1 MTMTRPWK
9 APAMRPTLAR
19 LNSAASGLRFCGMIE
34 EPVVNLSESLMKPN
48 CGVIQITISSASRDK
63 CTAADRR
70 RSQGL
75 EREIAVRDAVERVGH
90 RPVEAEHFGG
100 PVAIDRERRAGQRRR
115 PERALVEPLARIG
128 EPAAVARQ
136 HLDVGQQMMAEGDRL
151 RRLQMREPRHHH
163 GCMRLGLARQRHLQL
178 RKPSVEGIDG
188 IAHPQPEV
196 GRHLI
201 VTRPRR
207 VEPLARIPDQSRQPA
222 LHVQM
227 HIFQRS
233 AERKR
238 PALDLGGDLI
248 ESLGDF
254 TCVRLGDDTGLRQ
267 HCGVRLRAPDVLR
280 RQCLVEADRG
290 VYLLHDLGRGLG
302 EASAPHLV
310 GGFLGQG
317 LALRIW
323 GWQQR
328 KGQAMHDT
336 GKTRSEAGP
345 FTYAVAAALTFAVGF
360 AAVYVTLGRPDN
372 KVQQAPAQIQPA
384 PALKELPK
392 GPGANPLSAGEMAG
406 FVFKKTPEDLPEFGF
421 VDGDGKSRTIKDW
434 AGKVVLLNL
443 WATWCAPCRKEMP
456 SLDRLQKALGSD
468 RFEVMALAIDRTGA
482 DSAKKFLDSIKIE
495 NLKLYVDASARSGS
509 TLKAPGLPTTILVGK
524 DGREIGR
531 LVGPAEWDGPDANRL
546 IEAALR

>member
-1 MTMTRPWK
+1 
-9 APAMRPTLAR
+9 
-19 LNSAASGLRFCGMIE
+19 
-34 EPVVNLSESLMKPN
+34 
-48 CGVIQITISSASRDK
+48 
-63 CTAADRR
+63 
-70 RSQGL
+70 
-75 EREIAVRDAVERVGH
+75 
-90 RPVEAEHFGG
+90 
-100 PVAIDRERRAGQRRR
+100 
-115 PERALVEPLARIG
+115 
-128 EPAAVARQ
+128 
-136 HLDVGQQMMAEGDRL
+136 
-151 RRLQMREPRHHH
+151 
-163 GCMRLGLARQRHLQL
+163 
-178 RKPSVEGIDG
+178 
-188 IAHPQPEV
+188 
-196 GRHLI
+196 
-201 VTRPRR
+201 
-207 VEPLARIPDQSRQPA
+207 
-222 LHVQM
+222 
-227 HIFQRS
+227 
-233 AERKR
+233 
-238 PALDLGGDLI
+238 
-248 ESLGDF
+248 
-254 TCVRLGDDTGLRQ
+254 
-267 HCGVRLRAPDVLR
+267 
-280 RQCLVEADRG
+280 
-290 VYLLHDLGRGLG
+290 
-302 EASAPHLV
+302 
-310 GGFLGQG
+310 
-317 LALRIW
+317 
-323 GWQQR
+323 
-328 KGQAMHDT
+328 MHDT

-456 SLDRLQKALGSD
+456 SLDRLQKVLGSD
-468 RFEVMALAIDRTGA
+468 RFEVMALAVDRTGA